1 MEYWLAN
8 IIDQI
13 DFQRKNRETIAKSL
27 GISGPAF
34 SKNLSG
40 KTELGFL
47 NMVKL
52 VEDLFEDPFEKA
64 YMIRDFCRK
73 TNSKKEYTDSY
84 GVWKC
89 VR

>member
-1 MEYWLAN
+1 MKYWLAN

-13 DFQRKNRETIAKSL
+13 DFQRKNRGKIAKSL

-47 NMVKL
+47 NMIKL
-52 VEDLFEDPFEKA
+52 VEDLFEDSLEKT
-64 YMIRDFCRK
+64 YMIHEFCKR
-73 TNSKKEYTDSY
+73 TNSKKI
-84 GVWKC
+84 
-89 VR
+89 